1 MGQGQDVVAEDRME
15 QGHRNGH
22 WCILNNIHLMP
33 RWCIS
38 LEKRLDEYALE
49 GSHTRFRLFL
59 TAEPS
64 KGIPIGL
71 LDRSIKL
78 TNEPPAGLA
87 ANLKRAFCSFPKE
100 YIDEAD
106 SKTKSILF
114 GLCQFHAVL
123 IERKQY
129 GPMGF
134 NMMYP
139 FSVGDLRDSSVV
151 LANYMENSGGGKIP
165 WADLKY
171 IFGEIMYGGHIVN
184 DFDRRMALAYLDW
197 YMDDPLLDETE
208 LFPFAEDE
216 KGVSFKSPSPTSYDK
231 YVEHIETEFKRDTP
245 IALGLHPNA
254 EIGFRTDQS
263 NELFNILRE
272 LQPKT
277 DDGEGSD
284 SQSPQHIAE
293 NVLNEILEKYAEVK
307 FDLEDIER
315 SLEEKGPYE
324 NVFLQECEQMN
335 KLIVEMVRSL
345 LELNLGFAGELT
357 MTDAMED
364 LMNSLFMDTV
374 PASWAKRAWPSKRPL
389 ASWLFDMGQRVAQ
402 LQDCVASNLEVPK
415 CVWISGLVNP
425 QSFLTAIMQMTAQR
439 NNLELDKRT
448 ISRAPRVT
456 ARTSAV
462 SRSRARGGTRMR
474 SSWRSRGRRRC
485 RAPSRSSTARLSRAR
500 AATRR
505 ASTCAPRTRP
515 RTAGRRLCLSRSSRR
530 RRRPLGGS
538 SRASR

>member
-1 MGQGQDVVAEDRME
+1 V
-15 QGHRNGH
+15 
-22 WCILNNIHLMP
+22 ILNNVHLMP
-33 RWCIS
+33 RWLYE
-38 LEKRLDEYALE
+38 LEKKLDVFAEE
-49 GSHTRFRLFL
+49 GSNERFRLFL
-59 TAEPS
+59 SSDPS
-64 KGIPIGL
+64 NGIPIGVL
-71 LDRSIKL
+71 NRSIKL
-78 TNEPPAGLA
+78 TNEPPAGMKA
-87 ANLKRAFCSFPKE
+87 GLKAAFCSMNKGVF
-100 YIDEAD
+100 DEFE
-106 SKTKSILF
+106 SKTKSITF
-114 GLCQFHAVL
+114 GLCCFHATLV
-123 IERKQY
+123 ERKKFGAKGY
-129 GPMGF
+129 

-139 FSVGDLRDSSVV
+139 FALGDLRDSAVCLV
-151 LANYMENSGGGKIP
+151 NYMENAGSKIP

-335 KLIVEMVRSL
+335 TLIVEMVRSL

-439 NNLELDKRT
+439 NNLELDKLT
-448 ISRAPRVT
+448 IATDVT
-456 ARTSAV
+456 KRQV
-462 SRSRARGGTRMR
+462 DDLEG
-474 SSWRSRGRRRC
+474 
-485 RAPSRSSTARLSRAR
+485 PSRDGAYISGLSIQGARWDANAQLVEKSRPKEMSCPIPVINCKAV
-500 AATRR
+500 
-505 ASTCAPRTRP
+505 ASE
-515 RTAGRRLCLSRSSRR
+515 GRDTKGIYMCPTYKTEDRGPTFVFVAQLKTKAK
-530 RRRPLGGS
+530 
-538 SRASR
+538 ASRWVLAGVAMIMDIVE